1 MRLLIRHRKGPFH
14 AFVYGCVAAL
24 LYNHVRGFVYCDF
37 PTGFP
42 ALQWAKNGF
51 TPPFSGRGWA
61 KKIRPLLLKYQDK
74 DGGPVAR
81 RF

>member
-1 MRLLIRHRKGPFH
+1 MLGVLSIVIFLQVFWCCNGKKMASHRHFLDVDG
-14 AFVYGCVAAL
+14 
-24 LYNHVRGFVYCDF
+24 
-37 PTGFP
+37 
-42 ALQWAKNGF
+42 Q
-51 TPPFSGRGWA
+51 